1 MKVQKF
7 EGLTR
12 PYQTFK
18 SKSNNMNSN
27 SNKRVLFDIDSAES
41 AAATDSI
48 DSPFFPQLIRKIQKS
63 FNIVF
68 PKRVVKEAENID
80 SSINS
85 IVENNHKFQAVA

>member
-7 EGLTR
+7 EGLPRTF
-12 PYQTFK
+12 QTFK
-18 SKSNNMNSN
+18 SKSNDMNN
-27 SNKRVLFDIDSAES
+27 NHKVIFDIDSAES

-68 PKRVVKEAENID
+68 PKKVVKEAENIN
-80 SSINS
+80 SSIS
-85 IVENNHKFQAVA
+85 KIVENNHKFQAVA